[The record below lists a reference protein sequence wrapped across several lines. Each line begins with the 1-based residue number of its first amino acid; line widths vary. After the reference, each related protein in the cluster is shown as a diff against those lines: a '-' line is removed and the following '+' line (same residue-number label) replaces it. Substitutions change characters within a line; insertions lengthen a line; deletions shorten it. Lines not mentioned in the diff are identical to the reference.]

1 MNGQYH
7 DICFSV
13 NKYPC
18 FTQYNKT
25 CTIAEMNTTLAERL
39 IRARTEAGLKQTDFM
54 ESIGVSQQTISNL
67 EKGIQKTSTDIVA
80 IAIRCGVRPE
90 WLDSESG
97 PMRRNE
103 MIVEDPKIIEAL
115 RVMQRLPDYLID
127 SEIQRLQTLATLA
140 NKQEDDQATR
150 DAVLAERK
158 KWEDKNRLGP
168 GPNPTKP
175 SSVRYD
181 GEKFLHDKTPSTKKE
196 EGEQ

>member
-18 FTQYNKT
+18 FTQYKKT
-25 CTIAEMNTTLAERL
+25 CTIDEMNTTLAQRL
-39 IRARTEAGLKQTDFM
+39 IRTRTEAGLKQTDFV
-54 ESIGVSQQTISNL
+54 EGAGVSQQTISNL

-115 RVMQRLPDYLID
+115 RVMQKLPDYLFD
-127 SEIQRLQTLATLA
+127 AEILRLQTLATLA
-140 NKQEDDQATR
+140 NSQKDEHAIR
-150 DAVLAERK
+150 EAVLAERK
-158 KWEDKNRLGP
+158 KWESEHSLGP

-175 SSVRYD
+175 PPLRYD
-181 GEKFLHDKTPSTKKE
+181 GENFLHDRTPSTKKE
-196 EGEQ
+196 EDEQ